1 MIFTPFQYLA
11 CEAGPGIL
19 LYGPV
24 RKKQRRR
31 ARSGPHSPKNQ
42 PRSKAPE
49 KGPGKKGAEPPPQYL
64 EGILKIH
71 RDGFGFVLAEQP
83 GVNDVFIPGRRM
95 MGAMNGDR
103 VIATVR
109 VNPRDGRLEGAITEI
124 KSRGTSWVIGR
135 LQKSGYQTV
144 AVVSEKGR
152 STEFLVPSKKLN
164 GAEIGQSV
172 GLNIVQYPE
181 EGRQGIAEVV
191 QIFAERGTPKTE
203 TDIVILK
210 HQLPREF
217 PDEVLREADDW
228 QRRRDISLGQGRRDL
243 RDLPFVTIDGE
254 TAKDFDDAICVKPE
268 GDGYRLWVSIAD
280 VSHYVV
286 PGSALDREAFKRG
299 TSVYFPDQCIP
310 MLPEALSND
319 LCSLR
324 PKEDRLTFT
333 CEMFYDAQGMPKSA
347 DVYKSVIHS
356 KARLTYKQVARALV
370 DLVPE
375 VREPL
380 TPLLPMLTDA
390 LELSRKI
397 RRQRFAR
404 GSIDFDMPEP
414 EIQIS
419 FEDGSIENIIKAERN
434 EAHFLIEELMIAAN
448 EAVARFITARRVP
461 GIYRVHG
468 EPDPEKVK
476 NFQILLHNL
485 GFNISFPPKPKP
497 GFFNKV
503 LHQVADHAEQ
513 RLIQH
518 ILLRSMKQAV
528 YSHENLGHFGLAST
542 CYTHFTSPIRRYPD
556 LMVHR
561 VLQGILLRDAP
572 RSEEAREARTL
583 ELANMAGHCSRRE
596 RVAME
601 AEWEAVDLQKALFM
615 QRHIGETLRGVVSR
629 IAKFGFFVELFDF
642 FVEGLVLLEDLE
654 DDYYLFDEKKHRLR
668 GRKGGKVF
676 KIGTEV
682 TVKVAKV
689 DVEARQVLF
698 ALES

>member
-1 MIFTPFQYLA
+1 M
-11 CEAGPGIL
+11 
-19 LYGPV
+19 
-24 RKKQRRR
+24 RKKKSRE
-31 ARSGPHSPKNQ
+31 ARPNRTPNTSR
-42 PRSKAPE
+42 RSKPPE
-49 KGPGKKGAEPPPQYL
+49 RAAAKGGGDSTPPQYL

-71 RDGFGFVLAEQP
+71 RDGYGFVLAEQT
-83 GVNDVFIPGRRM
+83 GVNDVFIPARRM
-95 MGAMNGDR
+95 AGAMNGDR

-109 VNPRDGRLEGAITEI
+109 SNPRDSRLEGAITEI
-124 KSRGTSWVIGR
+124 KTRGNSWIIGR

-152 STEFLVPSKKLN
+152 STEFIIPSKKMN
-164 GAEIGQSV
+164 GAELGQSV
-172 GLNIVQYPE
+172 GLTITKYPE
-181 EGRQGIAEVV
+181 EGQLGIAEVV
-191 QIFAERGTPKTE
+191 QIFENRGTPKTE
-203 TDIVILK
+203 VDIVILK

-217 PDEVLREADDW
+217 PDDVLREADDW
-228 QRRRDISLGQGRRDL
+228 RQRRDIVLDEGRRDL
-243 RDLPFVTIDGE
+243 RKLPFVTIDGE
-254 TAKDFDDAICVKPE
+254 TAKDFDDAICVIPE
-268 GDGYRLWVSIAD
+268 GNGYRLWVSIAD
-280 VSHYVV
+280 VSHYVT
-286 PGSALDREAFKRG
+286 PGSALDRESFKRG

-333 CEMFYDAQGMPKSA
+333 CEMFLDAEGVPKST

-356 KARLTYKQVARALV
+356 QARLTYKQVARALV
-370 DLVPE
+370 DQIPE

-397 RRQRFAR
+397 RKQRFAR

-434 EAHFLIEELMIAAN
+434 VAHFLIEEFMIAAN
-448 EAVARFITARRVP
+448 EAVARFITQKKAP
-461 GIYRVHG
+461 GVYRVHG

-476 NFQILLHNL
+476 NFQVLLHNL
-485 GFNISFPPKPKP
+485 GFNINFPPNPKP
-497 GFFNKV
+497 SFFNGV
-503 LHQVADHAEQ
+503 LHKVADHAEQ
-513 RLIQH
+513 KLIQH

-528 YSHENLGHFGLAST
+528 YSEKNVGHFGLAST

-561 VLQGILLRDAP
+561 ILEGILRQGAP

-601 AEWEAVDLQKALFM
+601 AEWEAIDLQKALFM
-615 QRHIGETLRGVVSR
+615 QKHVGETLKGVVSR

-682 TVKVAKV
+682 TIKVAKV
-689 DVEARQVLF
+689 DIEARQVLF
-698 ALES
+698 ALSDGI

>member
-1 MIFTPFQYLA
+1 M
-11 CEAGPGIL
+11 
-19 LYGPV
+19 
-24 RKKQRRR
+24 KKKKSRR
-31 ARSGPHSPKNQ
+31 AH
-42 PRSKAPE
+42 PRSAPPKKPSRAKASE
-49 KGPGKKGAEPPPQYL
+49 KSSSKKGTEIAPQYL
-64 EGILKIH
+64 EGVIKIH
-71 RDGFGFVLAEQP
+71 RDGYGFVLSEKP
-83 GVNDVFIPGRRM
+83 GINDVFIPSRCM

-109 VNPRDGRLEGAITEI
+109 SNPRDGRLEGAITEI
-124 KSRGTSWVIGR
+124 KSRGSSWVIGR
-135 LQKSGYQTV
+135 LQKMGYQTV

-152 STEFLVPSKKLN
+152 STQFLVPSKKMN
-164 GAEIGQSV
+164 GAELGQSV

-181 EGRQGIAEVV
+181 DGRQGVAEVV
-191 QIFAERGTPKTE
+191 QIFADRGSPKTE

-228 QRRRDISLGQGRRDL
+228 QRKRDISLGQGRQDL
-243 RDLPFVTIDGE
+243 RELPFVTIDGE

-268 GDGYRLWVSIAD
+268 NDGYRLWVSIAD

-333 CEMFYDAQGMPKSA
+333 CEMFYDGEGRPKNA
-347 DVYKSVIHS
+347 EVYKSVIHS

-370 DLVPE
+370 DQVPE

-380 TPLLPMLTDA
+380 TPLLPMLEA
-390 LELSRKI
+390 SLELSRKI
-397 RRQRFAR
+397 RQQRFAR

-448 EAVARFITARRVP
+448 EAVARFITARRAP
-461 GIYRVHG
+461 GVYRVHG

-497 GFFNKV
+497 SFFNRV

-528 YSHENLGHFGLAST
+528 YSHENAGHFGLAST

-561 VLQGILLRDAP
+561 ILEGILRRETP
-572 RSEEAREARTL
+572 RSEEALEARTL

-601 AEWEAVDLQKALFM
+601 AEWEAIDLQKALFM
-615 QRHIGETLRGVVSR
+615 ERHLGETLRGVVSR
-629 IAKFGFFVELFDF
+629 IAKFGFFVELYDF

-654 DDYYLFDEKKHRLR
+654 DDYYIFDEKKHRLR
-668 GRKGGKVF
+668 GRKGGKIF

-698 ALES
+698 SLEC

>member
-1 MIFTPFQYLA
+1 
-11 CEAGPGIL
+11 
-19 LYGPV
+19 V
-24 RKKQRRR
+24 RKKNRGRIREQNSKKKQG
-31 ARSGPHSPKNQ
+31 RSGAQANSP
-42 PRSKAPE
+42 A
-49 KGPGKKGAEPPPQYL
+49 KKGAVAPPQYL
-64 EGILKIH
+64 EGVLKIH
-71 RDGFGFVLAEQP
+71 RDGYGFVLAEQP
-83 GVNDVFIPGRRM
+83 GINDVFIPSRRM

-109 VNPRDGRLEGAITEI
+109 VSSRDGRLEGAITEI
-124 KSRGTSWVIGR
+124 KSRGTEWVIGR

-152 STEFLVPSKKLN
+152 STEFIVPSKKLN

-172 GLNIVQYPE
+172 GLKILKYPE
-181 EGRQGIAEVV
+181 ADQLGLAEVV
-191 QIFAERGTPKTE
+191 QIFENRGSPRTE
-203 TDIVILK
+203 VDIVILK

-217 PDEVLREADDW
+217 PDEALREADDW
-228 QRRRDISLGQGRRDL
+228 QRRREIELDEGRHDL
-243 RDLPFVTIDGE
+243 RRLPFVTIDGE
-254 TAKDFDDAICVKPE
+254 TARDFDDAICVKRE
-268 GDGYRLWVSIAD
+268 GQGYRLWVSIAD
-280 VSHYVV
+280 VSHYVT
-286 PGSALDREAFKRG
+286 PGSALDREAYKRG

-324 PKEDRLTFT
+324 PREDRLTFT
-333 CEMFYDAQGMPKSA
+333 CELALDENGSPKEA
-347 DVYKSVIHS
+347 EVYRSVIHS
-356 KARLTYKQVARALV
+356 QARLTYKQVARALV
-370 DLVPE
+370 DQIPE

-380 TPLLPMLTDA
+380 TPLLPMLTEA

-397 RRQRFAR
+397 RQQRFAR

-434 EAHFLIEELMIAAN
+434 EAHFLIEEFMIAAN
-448 EAVARFITARRVP
+448 EAVARFITKSRAP

-468 EPDPEKVK
+468 EPDPEKIK
-476 NFQILLHNL
+476 HFQLLLHNL
-485 GFNISFPPKPKP
+485 GFNIAFPPNPKP
-497 GFFNKV
+497 AFFNRV
-503 LHQVADHAEQ
+503 LHQVQDHAEQ

-528 YSHENLGHFGLAST
+528 YSEKNVGHFGLAST

-561 VLQGILLRDAP
+561 ILQGILSRHQP
-572 RSEEAREARTL
+572 RSEEAKEARIL

-601 AEWEAVDLQKALFM
+601 AEWEAIDLQKALFM
-615 QRHIGETLRGVVSR
+615 QRHLGETLRGVVSR
-629 IAKFGFFVELFDF
+629 IAKFGFFVELYDF

-654 DDYYLFDEKKHRLR
+654 DDYYLYDEKKYQLR
-668 GRKGGKVF
+668 GRKGGKLF

-682 TVKVAKV
+682 TITVAKV

-698 ALES
+698 SISE